1 MNRDEFTSLPLR
13 IALGIIY
20 DIART
25 QRLVDM
31 PRPDVPKPPLYD
43 GRLSRGEQGFV
54 WMSEM
59 TLRDLRWW
67 RDAKQKSAADPD
79 RAKYAEQARKSVAM
93 LDKWI
98 AWRAD
103 FPTELWSGK
112 RGDDRATGAPPGR
125 DARINPWGDNGSRK
139 KNETK
144 SSKQEPPPDEDDGG
158 YGF

>member
-13 IALGIIY
+13 IALGVIY

-31 PRPDVPKPPLYD
+31 PMPEVPKPPLYD
-43 GRLSRGEQGFV
+43 GRLSRGERGFV

-59 TLRDLRWW
+59 TLCDLRWW
-67 RDAKQKSAADPD
+67 RDAKQKSADDPQRATYAD
-79 RAKYAEQARKSVAM
+79 RARKAVAT

-112 RGDDRATGAPPGR
+112 RGDDRATGAAPSR
-125 DARINPWGDNGSRK
+125 DARINSWSENGSK
-139 KNETK
+139 KK
-144 SSKQEPPPDEDDGG
+144 SAPKDNKQESPPEEDDGG